1 MRIRAGMPEARCI
14 ALAWAALLA
23 SGPVCA
29 DPAAAAQDAARSYVA
44 RHEHDILREFMTLL
58 AIPNLASDS
67 ASIRRNA
74 EHIAGLLEQR
84 GVAARLLEV
93 KGSPPA
99 VHGELRAP
107 GTGFTLMIYAHYDG
121 QPVTESD
128 WVSPP
133 WQPVLRDGRVED
145 GAKDILAASLDG
157 PLDPDWRV
165 YARSAGDDKAPIVAV
180 LRALDALAA
189 AGIPRAVNL
198 EFFFEGEE
206 EAGSPHLGAML
217 DRHADA
223 LGADLWLFCDGPR
236 HQSGRPQLAFGVR
249 GVAGM
254 DLTVFGPA
262 RALHSGHYGN
272 WAPNPAAMLAHLLA
286 GMRAADGRILIEG
299 VDDAVRPPTAAEL
312 AAVAAAPPV
321 DAQLRQEFELGHN
334 EGGDTRL
341 ELLLLEPALNVK
353 GLRAGAVGDAAPNAI
368 PVSATAA
375 LGFRL
380 VPDLTPAKLREL
392 VEAHVRAQGYRV
404 VREPPDAPARRAHA
418 RIAQLDWHDSGYP
431 AVRTDMA
438 SPPAR
443 ALIDLMQRVAGDEL
457 VLMPTMGGSLP
468 LYLIA
473 ERLGAPVVILPIAN
487 HDNNQHAA
495 NENLRLGNLF
505 QAVATYAALFAG
517 LAPAAVQP
525 GD

>member
-1 MRIRAGMPEARCI
+1 VLKLCGRCI
-14 ALAWAALLA
+14 AAACVALLA
-23 SGPVCA
+23 WSGA
-29 DPAAAAQDAARSYVA
+29 GAHPAGDAQDAARSYVA
-44 RHEHDILREFMTLL
+44 RHGHDLLREFMTLL
-58 AIPNLASDS
+58 AIPNVASD
-67 ASIRRNA
+67 ADNIRRNA
-74 EHIAGLLEQR
+74 VHIAGMLEER
-84 GVAARLLEV
+84 GVAAKLLEV
-93 KGSPPA
+93 EGGAPA

-107 GTGFTLMIYAHYDG
+107 GAGFTLMVYAHYDG
-121 QPVTESD
+121 QPVTVSD
-128 WVSPP
+128 WASPP
-133 WQPVLRDGRVED
+133 WQPVLRDGRLED
-145 GAKDILAASLDG
+145 GAKDIPAASPG
-157 PLDPDWRV
+157 RPLDPDWRV
-165 YARSAGDDKAPIVAV
+165 YARSAGDDKAPIVAA
-180 LRALDALAA
+180 LHALDALAA

-206 EAGSPHLGAML
+206 EAGSPHLGALL
-217 DRHADA
+217 DRHAGA
-223 LGADLWLFCDGPR
+223 LAADLWLFCDGPR

-286 GMRAADGRILIEG
+286 GMRAPDGRILIEG
-299 VDDAVRPPTAAEL
+299 VDNAVRPPTPAEL

-321 DAQLRQEFELGHN
+321 DAQLRREFELGES
-334 EGGDTRL
+334 EGGGARL

-380 VPDLTPAKLREL
+380 VPDLTPARLREL

-404 VREPPDAPARRAHA
+404 LREPPDAPARRAHG
-418 RIAQLDWHDSGYP
+418 RIAQIDWHDSGYP

-438 SPPAR
+438 SAPAR
-443 ALIDLMQRVAGDEL
+443 ALIDVMRRVAGDEL

-468 LYLIA
+468 LYLIG

-505 QAVATYAALFAG
+505 EAVATYAAVFAG
-517 LAPAAVQP
+517 LAPA
-525 GD
+525 GH